1 MCAVSPIPVRPG
13 TDAHADQAWDDYQAR
28 VLRNEER
35 LRGLEQSVNERIETD
50 RSIAEQRAES
60 LSAELQRRADE
71 VEALALERRAAD
83 RREYRERLAAHE
95 LAEIERW
102 AAAVNKFDAEAK
114 HLATLALVYDE
125 KHNAEIERRIA
136 GDEKLEA
143 LVTGWRESDERAR
156 LLQAEE
162 YARRLDVLNHAHERQ
177 QEFQNRA
184 VTRELF
190 ASEKEAQ
197 LNREAVLREQILTLD
212 RAMLGMMPSSRADA
226 MRTEIGARSEAAL
239 ESVRTA
245 LNIRL
250 DGLSEKVD
258 ELKQTATLQA
268 GKGAGVA
275 AFYGWIAAAVGMV
288 LSVVII
294 VNILTSK

>member
-1 MCAVSPIPVRPG
+1 MTVSPIPTRPG
-13 TDAHADQAWDDYQAR
+13 TESHADQAWDDYQAR

-35 LRGLEQSVNERIETD
+35 LRGLEQMVNERIETD

-60 LSAELQRRADE
+60 LSAELERRAGE
-71 VEALALERRAAD
+71 VETLALERRSAD
-83 RREYRERLAAHE
+83 RREYRETLAAHE

-102 AAAVNKFDAEAK
+102 ANAVTKFESEAK
-114 HLATLALVYDE
+114 HLETLALVYDE
-125 KHNAEIERRIA
+125 KHHAEIERRIA

-143 LVTGWRESDERAR
+143 LVTGWRQSDERAR

-162 YARRLDVLNHAHERQ
+162 YARRLEVLNHAHERQ
-177 QEFQNRA
+177 QEFQSQA

-197 LNREAVLREQILTLD
+197 LNREAVLREQILSLD
-212 RAMLGMMPSSRADA
+212 RAMLGMLPSSRADA
-226 MRTEIGARSEAAL
+226 MRTEISARGEAAL

-250 DGLSEKVD
+250 DGLAERVD

-275 AFYGWIAAAVGMV
+275 ALYGWIAAAVGMV

-294 VNILTSK
+294 LNIVTSK